1 MLIRL
6 APRLRRIST
15 SNATMMIFTLSM
27 VLPLPINR
35 ASLPEPRRLSI

>member
-6 APRLRRIST
+6 APRLSRIST

-35 ASLPEPRRLSI
+35 ASLPEPRWLSI